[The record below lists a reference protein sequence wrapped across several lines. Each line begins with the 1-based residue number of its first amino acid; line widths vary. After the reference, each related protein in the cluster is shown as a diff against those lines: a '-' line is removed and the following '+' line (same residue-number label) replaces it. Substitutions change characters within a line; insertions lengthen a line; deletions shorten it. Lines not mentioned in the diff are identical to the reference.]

1 MIRSLAPVVL
11 ATLGTFAFLLHTVST
26 AEDKVT
32 AAPRKYLIIHTD
44 DAGMSHSVNM
54 ATQEALQK
62 GIVTSASIMVP
73 CPWFKEFA
81 GFAKANPQFDYGI
94 HLTLTSEWENYRWGP
109 VSSRDQVA
117 SLIDAQGYL
126 WDNTTEVAQHVKADE
141 VKIELKAQ
149 IERAKAFGVPISHLD
164 THMGALVT
172 RDDLV
177 KVYVELGA
185 EYDLPVLFFR
195 TLTPEIRKAYPPI
208 ASQFESS
215 VSLLHSRRL
224 PLLDRLLQFY
234 GGEIPE
240 MREKTYFDALRDLPD
255 GVTQLIIHCGKEN
268 EELRAITDS
277 SRRRDQDRE
286 IFTRDSTKAWLDE
299 QGITLIDWKD
309 FHQMEQNR

>member
-1 MIRSLAPVVL
+1 MNRFVIAVVL
-11 ATLGTFAFLLHTVST
+11 TTLVAFALLLPSISV
-26 AEDKVT
+26 AEDNLT

-44 DAGMSHSVNM
+44 DAGMSHSVNV
-54 ATQEALQK
+54 ATQEALRK

-81 GFAKANPQFDYGI
+81 VFAKANPQFDYGI

-109 VSSRDQVA
+109 VSPRDQVA
-117 SLIDAQGYL
+117 SLIDSEGYL
-126 WDNTTEVAQHVKADE
+126 RDNTTEVAQHVKADE
-141 VKIELKAQ
+141 VRVELKAQ

-185 EYDLPVLFFR
+185 EYNLPVLFFR

-215 VSLLHSRRL
+215 VSLLHSRKL
-224 PLLDRLLQFY
+224 PLLDGLLQFY

-240 MREKTYFDALRDLPD
+240 MREKTYFDALRELPE
-255 GVTQLIIHCGKEN
+255 GVTQLIIHCGREN

-286 IFTRDSTKAWLDE
+286 IFTRDSTKAWLEE
-299 QGITLIDWKD
+299 QGIELIDWNK
-309 FHQMEQNR
+309 FHQMERAR

>member
-1 MIRSLAPVVL
+1 MPSAYCQDP
-11 ATLGTFAFLLHTVST
+11 GSNGS
-26 AEDKVT
+26 
-32 AAPRKYLIIHTD
+32 RKYLIIHTD
-44 DAGMSHSVNM
+44 DAGMSHSVNV

-81 GFAKANPQFDYGI
+81 AFASANPQFDYGI
-94 HLTLTSEWENYRWGP
+94 HLTLTSEWDNYRWGP
-109 VSSRDQVA
+109 VASKNRVP
-117 SLIDAQGYL
+117 SLIDSEGYL

-141 VKIELKAQ
+141 VRMELRAQ
-149 IERAKAFGVPISHLD
+149 IERAKEFGVPISHLD
-164 THMGALVT
+164 THMGALVA

-177 KVYVELGA
+177 KVYVEIGV
-185 EYDLPVLFFR
+185 EYNLPILFFR
-195 TLTPEIRKAYPPI
+195 SLSPEIRKMYPPI

-215 VSLLHSRRL
+215 VSLLSSRKL

-240 MREKTYFDALRDLPD
+240 VREKIYFDALSALPD

-286 IFTRDSTKAWLDE
+286 IFTRGSTKEWLDK
-299 QGITLIDWKD
+299 QGIQLIDWKD
-309 FHQMEQNR
+309 FHQMELKR

>member
-1 MIRSLAPVVL
+1 MNRSLKSLSVCLLCILL
-11 ATLGTFAFLLHTVST
+11 AIPFPIASCQEQIAKGSG
-26 AEDKVT
+26 
-32 AAPRKYLIIHTD
+32 KYLIIHTD
-44 DAGMSHSVNM
+44 DAGMSHSVNV

-81 GFAKANPQFDYGI
+81 AFAKANPQFDYGI

-109 VSSRDQVA
+109 VASKDRVA
-117 SLIDAQGYL
+117 SLIDPEGYL
-126 WDNTTEVAQHVKADE
+126 WDNTTQVAQHVKADE
-141 VKIELKAQ
+141 VRIELKAQ
-149 IERAKAFGVPISHLD
+149 IERAKEFGVPISHLD

-177 KVYVELGA
+177 KVYVEVGA
-185 EYDLPVLFFR
+185 EYNLPILFFR
-195 TLTPEIRKAYPPI
+195 TLSPELRKMYPPI

-215 VSLLHSRRL
+215 VSLLSSRKL
-224 PLLDRLLQFY
+224 PLLDGLLQFY

-240 MREKTYFDALRDLPD
+240 VREKTYFDALSALPD
-255 GVTQLIIHCGKEN
+255 GVTQLIIHCGKED

-286 IFTRDSTKAWLDE
+286 IFMRDSTKEWLDK
-299 QGITLIDWKD
+299 QGIQLIDWKD
-309 FHQMEQNR
+309 FHQMELKR